1 MSRAAGYRVE
11 DGETARWWIGAP
23 KIRSYDIVMK
33 SKDSEDSEWIGVD
46 VGVADPT
53 RHGRLPTGEDHFTR
67 GKAAAMMVHRKK
79 CAYGRLLHTYALRK
93 TVDHKAA
100 GLEVAGGM
108 GTKAA
113 ELINTI
119 SAEAKDNKVRL
130 KLADWSWS
138 AQSFS
143 AHWLVRLSFTINK
156 LTALGVHH
164 GVRQAMAASA
174 GNN

>member
-1 MSRAAGYRVE
+1 
-11 DGETARWWIGAP
+11 
-23 KIRSYDIVMK
+23 
-33 SKDSEDSEWIGVD
+33 
-46 VGVADPT
+46 
-53 RHGRLPTGEDHFTR
+53 
-67 GKAAAMMVHRKK
+67 
-79 CAYGRLLHTYALRK
+79 
-93 TVDHKAA
+93 
-100 GLEVAGGM
+100 M

-119 SAEAKDNKVRL
+119 SAEAKDSKVRL